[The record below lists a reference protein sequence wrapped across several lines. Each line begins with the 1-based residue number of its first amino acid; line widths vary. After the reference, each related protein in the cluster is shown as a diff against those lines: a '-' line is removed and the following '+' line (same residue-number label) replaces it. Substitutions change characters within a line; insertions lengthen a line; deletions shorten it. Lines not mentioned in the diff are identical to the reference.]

1 MLHPSGGKFL
11 HEHISNARL
20 HLIDDCNHVLQL
32 DQPKKATIHILDFL
46 NEQHHFKHHS
56 ETSRS

>member
-56 ETSRS
+56 